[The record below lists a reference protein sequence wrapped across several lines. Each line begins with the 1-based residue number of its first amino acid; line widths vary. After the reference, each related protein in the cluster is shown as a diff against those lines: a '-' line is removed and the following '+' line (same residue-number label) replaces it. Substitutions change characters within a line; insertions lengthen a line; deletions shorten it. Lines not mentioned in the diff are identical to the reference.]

1 MGISSQ
7 QLEKL
12 LNTMIPKKFPIV
24 ERIDVKEE
32 ELDQHTYYIHVW
44 VVMKNKE
51 MFVSPNEVDTKGFAE
66 IQKEIRKLS
75 RYVLLHVNQITFG
88 AEI

>member
-51 MFVSPNEVDTKGFAE
+51 MFVSPNEVDTKGFGE

-75 RYVLLHVNQITFG
+75 RYVLLNVNQITFG

>member
-44 VVMKNKE
+44 VLIKNKE
-51 MFVSPNEVDTKGFAE
+51 MFVSPNEVDTKGFGE

>member
-1 MGISSQ
+1 MGASSQ

-12 LNTMIPKKFPIV
+12 LNTVIPKKFPIV

-44 VVMKNKE
+44 VLIKNKA
-51 MFVSPNEVDTKGFAE
+51 MFVPPNEVDTKGFGE
-66 IQKEIRKLS
+66 IQKEIRELS
-75 RYVLLHVNQITFG
+75 RYVLLHINQITFG
-88 AEI
+88 AEL

>member
-44 VVMKNKE
+44 VVIKNKE
-51 MFVSPNEVDTKGFAE
+51 MFVSPNEVDTKGFGE

>member
-51 MFVSPNEVDTKGFAE
+51 MFVSPNEVDTKGFGE